1 MSQFYQNM
9 NQIFNDKIKENPDL
23 FEAPYKLN
31 GGEPTLYFNLE
42 LGDKVFAYTLQGQ
55 KCLANMEDVLD
66 EVLATQYIK
75 GFMTNEENKKF
86 LYERLKPKSYCQLKA
101 TGA

>member
-1 MSQFYQNM
+1 
-9 NQIFNDKIKENPDL
+9 
-23 FEAPYKLN
+23 
-31 GGEPTLYFNLE
+31 
-42 LGDKVFAYTLQGQ
+42 
-55 KCLANMEDVLD
+55 MEDVLD